1 MIHPV
6 VVCAQEGEL
15 IKEVNFHSRVKKTTQ
30 LYDYWCVYASL
41 EAVGNFTN
49 DYGKQCVFC
58 EDLVRRHLMSDY
70 ENGINPY
77 PRYMNTDDFM
87 EAMEKYDNGE
97 SNPCDN
103 SSDYSEFGVPGSY
116 FTGYDYHIYPRIYGG
131 HEPDLEYCIDRVGLE
146 RRYEN

>member
-1 MIHPV
+1 M
-6 VVCAQEGEL
+6 
-15 IKEVNFHSRVKKTTQ
+15 
-30 LYDYWCVYASL
+30 
-41 EAVGNFTN
+41 GNFTN
-49 DYGKQCVFC
+49 DYGKQCDFC

-77 PRYMNTDDFM
+77 SRYMNTDDFM

-116 FTGYDYHIYPRIYGG
+116 FTGYMKDYSIESMSTLDFHKALTDVTVSLSAPVLLVSKDVDNYGHVFVFMASYFCDNDWEAG
-131 HEPDLEYCIDRVGLE
+131 GSSIELWM
-146 RRYEN
+146 